1 MVIRTRRISKIR
13 GLILA
18 TPTEL
23 EQQLKESKQKN
34 RQKDKI
40 IKEQSQTIEDLKKE
54 ILWVTKRLDTRTNE
68 KYEWEKK
75 YLEVTVDD
83 VLAMRKAKAEYDEK
97 QKKEKEL
104 FDTFEKQQQVKLGEL
119 GKENG

>member
-1 MVIRTRRISKIR
+1 M
-13 GLILA
+13 A
-18 TPTEL
+18 TPKEL